1 MTEPGRTP
9 TQASILNTQSTAHH
23 QGTARL
29 GLGLAVLSAIS
40 YGANIVGAR
49 IVAEFGMSGAIVV
62 AWRTLLMLAGLAL
75 LALVLRA
82 PLGVTSA
89 FRRPMALLGITSAV
103 IGTAYLSSV
112 AFLPISVAVVIFYTF
127 PILVVLAE
135 PFVTGGRFG
144 VARLALAAIAFAGV
158 AMVVGPDAG
167 NLDWR
172 GIALA
177 GTASLGAA
185 VQFFAARRCADV
197 PAIAKLF
204 WVNIIV
210 APVVLVIVHLTGG
223 FAPVSAI
230 GAAPIAF
237 IVAVGGFFIGI
248 VLQFAA
254 LARVSASA
262 AALAFCLEPVAAA
275 GFAAL
280 ILGERMAGLQY
291 LGVALVL
298 GAVAANV
305 VRESRGGS

>member
-1 MTEPGRTP
+1 MTEPGQTRP
-9 TQASILNTQSTAHH
+9 RSTTIDPGSAA
-23 QGTARL
+23 GSGSGARL
-29 GLGLAVLSAIS
+29 GLAFAVLSAVS

-49 IVAEFGMSGAIVV
+49 IVAEFGMTGAIVV
-62 AWRTLLMLAGLAL
+62 AWRTLLMLGGLAV
-75 LALVLRA
+75 LAGMMRA
-82 PLGVTSA
+82 PLA
-89 FRRPMALLGITSAV
+89 IMPRLRRPLVLLGATSAV

-144 VARLALAAIAFAGV
+144 LSRLALAGVAFAGV
-158 AMVVGPDAG
+158 ALVVGPDAG
-167 NLDWR
+167 QLDWR
-172 GIALA
+172 GVALA
-177 GTASLGAA
+177 GLASLGAA

-204 WVNIIV
+204 WVNLIV
-210 APVVLVIVHLTGG
+210 APVVLAIVQLTGG
-223 FAPVSAI
+223 FAPISAI
-230 GAAPIAF
+230 GHAPFAF

-254 LARVSASA
+254 LSRASASA
-262 AALAFCLEPVAAA
+262 TALAFCLEPVAAA

-280 ILGERMAGLQY
+280 VLGERMGGMQY

-305 VRESRGGS
+305 MRETRS